1 MSLNLFNRW
10 CDDDNDDDDNMIVV
24 DLHGFDGAIVQ

>member
-10 CDDDNDDDDNMIVV
+10 CDDDNDNMIVV
-24 DLHGFDGAIVQ
+24 DLYGFDGAIVHF